1 MERDAGAQPQRGF
14 TLLETMMAVGV
25 ASLLVALAVPTY
37 AGIVDRMRVSQVT
50 QDLMRI
56 AQEVQRYRT
65 AHDFKL
71 PLSLNELPPG
81 VPRKDPWEGAYEYLN
96 FSADVPGIKALIRK
110 DHNLHPL
117 NTEFDLYS
125 RGPDGESDAP
135 LTSAKSRDD
144 IVWARDGSFVGKATD
159 F

>member
-1 MERDAGAQPQRGF
+1 MSTAK
-14 TLLETMMAVGV
+14 
-25 ASLLVALAVPTY
+25 
-37 AGIVDRMRVSQVT
+37 IVHLDDYRPRVTERMRVSQAK
-50 QDLMRI
+50 QDLLRL

-65 AHDFKL
+65 AHDFRL
-71 PLSLNELPPG
+71 PDSLNDLPPG
-81 VPRKDPWEGAYEYLN
+81 IPRTDPWGGNYEYLN
-96 FSADVPGIKALIRK
+96 FSANIPGIKGKIRK

-125 RGPDGESDAP
+125 KGPDGDSVAP

-144 IVWARDGSFVGKATD
+144 IIWARDGSFVGKGVD